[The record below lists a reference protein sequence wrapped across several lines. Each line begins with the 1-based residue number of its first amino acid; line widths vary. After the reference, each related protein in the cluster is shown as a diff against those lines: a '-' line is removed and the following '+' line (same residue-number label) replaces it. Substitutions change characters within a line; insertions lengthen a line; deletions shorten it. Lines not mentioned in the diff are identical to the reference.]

1 MRRRVSETGDDGVA
15 APQAV
20 AQTDTDRPASPS
32 NRRNSGAS
40 RWAHAARTRTL
51 RLSVLCALCVCVAPL
66 SSATEILPREQV
78 RAGMRGVGRT
88 VFAGS
93 RIEEFQVEILGVI
106 ENSGPQ
112 QSLIMARLT
121 GGPLASTG
129 VIAGM
134 SGSPV
139 FIDGKL
145 IGAVAYGYPF
155 SKETIAGITPI
166 GEMIEATRPSSRPR
180 AASTR
185 LRSPFSALARDGG
198 PRLPLDR
205 EALVASLRRDLPQV
219 LLPGQFPAAVG
230 ALQPLAL
237 PLTFSGFDPAAFE
250 WARGVFAGLGFAPV
264 MGPGTAQSEREL
276 PALEPGA
283 PIGISLVEGD
293 LDVSVTGTVTHL
305 DGGRVYA
312 FGHPLYNLGPTQFPL
327 RKAYVFSV
335 FPSLYQSFKISVPG
349 EVVGTFDQD
358 RLTAVAGHLGPIP
371 RLIPV
376 EVELRTSRGRERTF
390 RFRVV
395 DDELFTP
402 ALTYTA
408 LLSILQGTE
417 RAYGTSSMHVKARV
431 TLQDGRVATVEDFFT
446 REQPAVQAAQLVAA
460 PAGFLMAN
468 GFERLHVAKI
478 DVELAS
484 YETVQTGELQRA
496 WLERD
501 GPVRPG
507 STLTLKLAV
516 RTYRGETHVESLPV
530 PVPDNA
536 PAGAY
541 TLVVADAPTLTRLDQ
556 QELQQAFVP
565 KNASQLLRALNALR
579 RGNRIYVRLSRPAA
593 GAVVA
598 GELLP
603 GLPPSVL
610 AVLGAGAEPG
620 AGAPLGSLPLW
631 ELDRPVEYA
640 FSGARALSFTV
651 TR

>member
-1 MRRRVSETGDDGVA
+1 MR
-15 APQAV
+15 Q
-20 AQTDTDRPASPS
+20 
-32 NRRNSGAS
+32 GAS
-40 RWAHAARTRTL
+40 DGRAARGPARAIAGP
-51 RLSVLCALCVCVAPL
+51 ALAAL
-66 SSATEILPREQV
+66 LGLGFAGAGSRAEATEILPREQV

-88 VFAGS
+88 VFKGS
-93 RIEEFQVEILGVI
+93 RIEEFQVEILGVL
-106 ENSGPQ
+106 ENNGPQ
-112 QSLIMARLT
+112 QSLIMARLS
-121 GGPLASTG
+121 GGPLAETG

-166 GEMIEATRPSSRPR
+166 GEMIEATRPSSTPR
-180 AASTR
+180 AAS
-185 LRSPFSALARDGG
+185 ARWPGAFAAASG
-198 PRLPLDR
+198 AAGLRLPLDR
-205 EALVASLRRDLPQV
+205 EQLVAGLRRALPALEWQGAP
-219 LLPGQFPAAVG
+219 LAAG
-230 ALQPLAL
+230 GTLRPLAL

-250 WARGVFAGLGFAPV
+250 WARGLFAGLGFAPV
-264 MGPGTAQSEREL
+264 LGGAAGADTRAGAL
-276 PALEPGA
+276 PPLEPGA
-283 PIGISLVEGD
+283 AVGISLVEGD

-305 DGGRVYA
+305 DATRVYA

-327 RKAYVFSV
+327 RKAYVYSV

-349 EVVGTFDQD
+349 EVVGTLDQD
-358 RLTAVAGHLGPIP
+358 RTTAVAGTLGPEP

-376 EVELRTSRGRERTF
+376 EVQVRTSRGRERSF

-431 TLQDGRVATVEDFFT
+431 TLVDGREARVEDFFA
-446 REQPAVQAAQLVAA
+446 REQPAVQAAQLAAA

-468 GFERLHVAKI
+468 GFEPLRLAKI
-478 DVELAS
+478 QVELVS
-484 YETVQTGELQRA
+484 FESIESGELQRA
-496 WLERD
+496 WLEHP

-507 STLTLKLAV
+507 HTLTLKLAV
-516 RTYRGETHVESLPV
+516 RSYRGETRVESVSV
-530 PVPDNA
+530 PVPENA
-536 PAGAY
+536 PTGTY
-541 TLVVADAPTLTRLDQ
+541 TLVVGDAPTLTRLDQ
-556 QELQQAFVP
+556 QELQQGFAP
-565 KNASQLLRALNALR
+565 RNAAQLLRALNALR
-579 RGNRIYVRLSRPAA
+579 HGNRIYVRLSRPAA

-603 GLPPSVL
+603 ALPPSVL
-610 AVLGAGAEPG
+610 AVLGGGAETSSTP
-620 AGAPLGSLPLW
+620 ANLPVW
-631 ELDRPVEYA
+631 EVDRPVDYA
-640 FSGARALSFTV
+640 FSGARALHFTV